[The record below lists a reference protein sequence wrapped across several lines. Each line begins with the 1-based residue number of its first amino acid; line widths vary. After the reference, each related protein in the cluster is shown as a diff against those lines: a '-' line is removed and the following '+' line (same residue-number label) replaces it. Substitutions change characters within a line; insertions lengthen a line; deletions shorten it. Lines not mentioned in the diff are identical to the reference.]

1 MRPTRKIGVI
11 VLCAWLILTGLF
23 HFFTPRFEG
32 VSTLMAILA
41 IVAGVLLLFDR

>member
-11 VLCAWLILTGLF
+11 LLCVWLILNGLF

-32 VSTLMAILA
+32 VPTLMAILA
-41 IVAGVLLLFDR
+41 IAAGILLLFDR